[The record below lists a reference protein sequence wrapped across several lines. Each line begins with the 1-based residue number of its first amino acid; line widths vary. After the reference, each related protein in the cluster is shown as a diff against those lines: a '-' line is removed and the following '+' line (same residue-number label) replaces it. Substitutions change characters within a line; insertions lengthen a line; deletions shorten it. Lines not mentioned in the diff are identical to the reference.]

1 MAPATTTEMIS
12 TWENQLLDTV
22 HQSQEAVVKTVGM
35 LAEAGGNL
43 IPKPIAMPYS
53 DQIPAPA
60 EWTQRARIC
69 ASKRGTLNTRPL
81 SATARVISET
91 VERPSRLIACES
103 ETIGVVPP

>member
-60 EWTQRARIC
+60 EIVEHYFQYSAELLNAQKEFVRAILDAAEPVLGGYG
-69 ASKRGTLNTRPL
+69 ASAPARKR
-81 SATARVISET
+81 
-91 VERPSRLIACES
+91 
-103 ETIGVVPP
+103 